1 MATSNP
7 SNSQQQNGISE
18 KAAQQFLSTADD
30 YFRSEIKLVA
40 SDYNC
45 LTQMNETA
53 LDKYNQMRRKLEH
66 VNGSIRTMNDSNC
79 TKMLST
85 RSQLNEIEDAMSNLE
100 STIMHLDAYSRSLET
115 QMLQRL
121 IFSQFSHCRFLS
133 SVPAWREKIS
143 QGPSLKSFIEQT
155 VNQAPSEPTL
165 PPYLTQHNID
175 DYEPLDPLKHPK
187 RRVYFDVYGCQMN
200 DNDTDIAYTFLDKH
214 GGYERVSNEDD
225 ADIVLLM
232 TCSIREGA
240 EQKIWKKLQSLG
252 NRKRTRSPY
261 APPFQIGVLG
271 CMAERLK
278 EKLIEREKIVDVV
291 CGPDAYRSLPNLLD
305 QTLLMSDQK
314 GINTVLSL
322 DETYADITPLRF
334 DINNR
339 RAFVSIMRGCNN
351 MCTFCIVPFT
361 RGRERSRPMS
371 SILDELRYLADLGIK
386 DVTLLGQN
394 VNSYC
399 DKSEM
404 NVSLHTTKSLSR
416 GFRENYKTNI
426 AKGSIRFATL
436 LDQASQISPELRIRF
451 TSPHPKDFPDDLLYV
466 MRDRSNIC
474 KSIHLPCQSGSTRML
489 ELMRRGYTKES
500 YLLLVEH
507 IRSIMPDLSFSS
519 DFIAGFCSET
529 DDDHRDTLDV
539 INRVR
544 YNFIYSFPYSMREK
558 TKAHYHL
565 NDDIPPDIKSRRHL
579 EIHELFRHH
588 AHLINQSYIG
598 QTQLCLVEG
607 PSKRSP
613 DTEVAG
619 RNDYNTK
626 VIFSKQLSESNEI
639 FQPGDYVEVRIDS
652 ATSQSLK
659 GTALKRRTLADFNS
673 LKNTCC

>member
-1 MATSNP
+1 
-7 SNSQQQNGISE
+7 
-18 KAAQQFLSTADD
+18 
-30 YFRSEIKLVA
+30 
-40 SDYNC
+40 
-45 LTQMNETA
+45 
-53 LDKYNQMRRKLEH
+53 
-66 VNGSIRTMNDSNC
+66 
-79 TKMLST
+79 MLH
-85 RSQLNEIEDAMSNLE
+85 RLLF
-100 STIMHLDAYSRSLET
+100 SRFFHY
-115 QMLQRL
+115 RY
-121 IFSQFSHCRFLS
+121 LS
-133 SVPAWREKIS
+133 SVAAWREKLS

-155 VNQAPSEPTL
+155 VNQIQHEPTL
-165 PPYLTQHNID
+165 PPYLTQNNID
-175 DYEPLDPLKHPK
+175 DYEPFDPLKHPK
-187 RRVYFDVYGCQMN
+187 RRVYFHVYGCQMN
-200 DNDTDIAYTFLDKH
+200 ENDTDIAYTFLDKH
-214 GGYERVSNEDD
+214 GGYERVHNEDD

-252 NRKRTRSPY
+252 HKKRARSPY

-314 GINTVLSL
+314 GINTILSL
-322 DETYADITPLRF
+322 EETYADITPLRF
-334 DINNR
+334 DTSNR

-361 RGRERSRPMS
+361 RGRERSRPMI
-371 SILDELRYLADLGIK
+371 SILDELRYLVDLGI
-386 DVTLLGQN
+386 
-394 VNSYC
+394 
-399 DKSEM
+399 
-404 NVSLHTTKSLSR
+404 
-416 GFRENYKTNI
+416 
-426 AKGSIRFATL
+426 KGSIRFATL
-436 LDQASQISPELRIRF
+436 LDQASNISSELRIRF
-451 TSPHPKDFPDDLLYV
+451 TSPHPKDFPDDLLYI
-466 MRDRSNIC
+466 MHDRPNIC

-500 YLLLVEH
+500 YLSLVEH
-507 IRSIMPDLSFSS
+507 IRSIIPNIALSS

-529 DDDHRDTLDV
+529 DDDHHDTLDV

-565 NDDIPPDIKSRRHL
+565 NDDISLDIKSRRHL

-598 QTQLCLVEG
+598 QIQLCLVEG

-613 DTEVAG
+613 DNEVAG

-626 VIFSKQLSESNEI
+626 VIFSKQLLNSNEI
-639 FQPGDYVEVRIDS
+639 LQSGDYVEVRIDS

-659 GTALKRRTLADFNS
+659 GTPLKRTTLKDFNS
-673 LKNTCC
+673 LINTCC